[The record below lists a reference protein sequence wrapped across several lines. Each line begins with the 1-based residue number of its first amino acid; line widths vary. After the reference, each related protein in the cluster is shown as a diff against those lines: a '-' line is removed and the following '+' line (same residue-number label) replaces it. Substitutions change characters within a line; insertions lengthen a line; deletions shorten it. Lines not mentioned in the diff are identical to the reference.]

1 MCYRRLYV
9 KFLPALFYHGIP
21 AERPRI
27 ALIIHIS
34 YTYTSI
40 VKTSY
45 RAVVA
50 RLIACHMRGC
60 MGLITRLFCHGI
72 PILWG
77 MKKTLYNPYNRRKW
91 GDYRP
96 CSVYIFYE
104 NEKARLAAGLS
115 HLKCRV
121 TSSYNS
127 LIFCC
132 LSADSKCAIL
142 FNRFTTL
149 KRSRCKLSNCL
160 SIDSRALYSF
170 GSILYIGLGS
180 DGCKYR
186 GLLSGA
192 GIVVPIFH
200 KSHSRCAILCNLST
214 ST

>member
-1 MCYRRLYV
+1 M
-9 KFLPALFYHGIP
+9 
-21 AERPRI
+21 
-27 ALIIHIS
+27 
-34 YTYTSI
+34 T
-40 VKTSY
+40 KTSY
-45 RAVVA
+45 KAVVA
-50 RLIACHMRGC
+50 RLIACLKTGC
-60 MGLITRLFCHGI
+60 MGLITRLFCHDI
-72 PILWG
+72 PILPDT
-77 MKKTLYNPYNRRKW
+77 KKTLYSPYNRIKW
-91 GDYRP
+91 GHYRP
-96 CSVYIFYE
+96 CSVYIFYG
-104 NEKARLAAGLS
+104 NEKARLTAGLS

-160 SIDSRALYSF
+160 SIDSRALYNF
-170 GSILYIGLGS
+170 GPILYTGSGS

-192 GIVVPIFH
+192 GIVLLIFQR
-200 KSHSRCAILCNLST
+200 SHSRCAILCNLST